1 MVITRYEKEKRK
13 YRSGERGEGE
23 GKREEDV
30 GDEHVID
37 DKGGAGDGWV
47 SAAGQG

>member
-1 MVITRYEKEKRK
+1 MKKRNENIEA
-13 YRSGERGEGE
+13 EREGREGE
-23 GKREEDV
+23 GKREEDE